1 MSVITAVAIVL
12 FIVFVLIIVWGLKS
26 PFTYPYFDMDFD
38 VSGRRK
44 PSIDDLLD
52 EFLINGGFTSI
63 QRHEHAVEVWKTR
76 CENDISNRI
85 LKNYRRK
92 QYLKCIDDAGAY
104 RFRLIRAQT
113 RYRQVNYIKTSY
125 KVDVE
130 AACFSYAYEDIE
142 NRNRQLADIG
152 FECTLRQYH
161 EKNQRKMATRKLRE
175 EIMERDNYTCQIC
188 GKYMP
193 EEIGLQID
201 HIIPVSKGGKTVR
214 SNLRVLCSKCNG
226 SKSNK
231 IE

>member
-44 PSIDDLLD
+44 PPIDDLLD

-63 QRHEHAVEVWKTR
+63 QRHEHAIEVWKTR

-130 AACFSYAYEDIE
+130 EACFSYAYEDIE

-161 EKNQRKMATRKLRE
+161 IRE

-214 SNLRVLCSKCNG
+214 SNLRVLCSKCSG

>member
-44 PSIDDLLD
+44 PPIDDLLD

-63 QRHEHAVEVWKTR
+63 QRHEHAIEVWKTR

-130 AACFSYAYEDIE
+130 EACFSYAYEDIE

-161 EKNQRKMATRKLRE
+161 IRE

>member
-44 PSIDDLLD
+44 PPIDDLLD

-63 QRHEHAVEVWKTR
+63 QRHEHAIEVWKTR

-130 AACFSYAYEDIE
+130 EACFSYAYEDIE

-161 EKNQRKMATRKLRE
+161 IRE

-188 GKYMP
+188 GKYRP